1 MTSLMKESKSI
12 MTNKMNKGVFVTK
25 KFINV
30 EMCYTSY
37 CNREITKHACKKL
50 LTKTK
55 RKYEKGEYYEIK
67 KVI

>member
-1 MTSLMKESKSI
+1 
-12 MTNKMNKGVFVTK
+12 MTNKMNKRVFVTK

-67 KVI
+67 NV

>member
-12 MTNKMNKGVFVTK
+12 MTNKMNKRVFVTK

-37 CNREITKHACKKL
+37 CNRE
-50 LTKTK
+50 
-55 RKYEKGEYYEIK
+55 
-67 KVI
+67 